1 MSPSY
6 YLFLFFLQYMGRIR
20 RRSFPLFF
28 FFFDRR
34 SFPLLVQIESRG
46 GEFEVML
53 PETLWDVGPFSDKMH
68 FEISFLTLNITIIV
82 LKRKLK
88 IEGYKGNLGR

>member
-1 MSPSY
+1 
-6 YLFLFFLQYMGRIR
+6 
-20 RRSFPLFF
+20 
-28 FFFDRR
+28 
-34 SFPLLVQIESRG
+34 
-46 GEFEVML
+46 ML